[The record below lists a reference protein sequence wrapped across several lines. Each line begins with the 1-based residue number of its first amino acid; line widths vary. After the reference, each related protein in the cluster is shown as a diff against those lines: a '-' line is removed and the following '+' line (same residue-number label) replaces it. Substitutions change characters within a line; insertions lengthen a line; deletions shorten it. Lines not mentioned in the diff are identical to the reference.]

1 MEKKVL
7 SVGLIV
13 GLLIGSMLGYGV
25 APSGV
30 DTTALENQIG
40 DLNSQVN
47 TLQSQVQTKNET
59 ITDLQGQVSDL
70 ESEIQSKKA
79 TITEL
84 EGNITKLAEEVTV
97 LESEI
102 ETKKA
107 TITELQGNVT
117 ALNTQ
122 VSVLES
128 EIASKNETIL
138 GLQGQVS
145 TLEDEVKSKN
155 ETIAQLE
162 EDIETLRA
170 QLEIEVLGVY
180 FSPDG
185 GCKNQVIYWASR
197 ANESIH
203 VLIYS
208 FTLDDVSDALIEAYN
223 SGVEVQVV
231 FEKQQISKYSEYPK
245 LKQAGVAVRNDTNSG
260 YMHNK
265 VMIIDETIVLTGS
278 FNWSAH
284 AEEQNNEN
292 LIVIKSTYIPTP
304 TKKSFR
310 RYGLKAFSF
319 L

>member
-1 MEKKVL
+1 MDKKVL

-13 GLLIGSMLGYGV
+13 GLLVGSMLGYGV

-30 DTTALENQIG
+30 DTTALENQISN
-40 DLNSQVN
+40 LTTQVSA
-47 TLQSQVQTKNET
+47 LQSETANKNET
-59 ITDLQGQVSDL
+59 IVGLQGQVTDL
-70 ESEIQSKKA
+70 ESEIQSK
-79 TITEL
+79 
-84 EGNITKLAEEVTV
+84 N
-97 LESEI
+97 
-102 ETKKA
+102 A

-122 VSVLES
+122 VNLLES
-128 EIASKNETIL
+128 EIASKNETIV

-145 TLEDEVKSKN
+145 TLEDEVKSQN

-162 EDIETLRA
+162 EDIDSLTA
-170 QLEIEVLGVY
+170 QLEIEVLGIY

-185 GCKNQVIYWASR
+185 GCESQVIYWVGR

-223 SGVEVQVV
+223 GGVEVEVV
-231 FEKQQISKYSEYPK
+231 FEKQQISQYSEYSK
-245 LKQAGVAVRNDTNSG
+245 LEQGGVAVRNDTNSA
-260 YMHNK
+260 YMHSK

-284 AEEQNNEN
+284 AQEQNNEN
-292 LIVIKSTYIPTP
+292 LIVIKSTYIAETYEQEFQKIW
-304 TKKSFR
+304 TESI
-310 RYGLKAFSF
+310 
-319 L
+319 